1 MRRSVHSVTGRAI
14 FRQIAGRSPRFCG
27 NTMNPKPR
35 VRVAMQVH
43 KPRLAIEA
51 TLVAVG
57 GATAVAIAVETADAV
72 TGAEG
77 EEIPLE
83 LLIM

>member
-14 FRQIAGRSPRFCG
+14 FRQIAGHSPRFYG

-35 VRVAMQVH
+35 VRVAMRAH
-43 KPRLAIEA
+43 KLRLVIEEIL
-51 TLVAVG
+51 TAVEW
-57 GATAVAIAVETADAV
+57 ATAVAIAVETADV
-72 TGAEG
+72 ETGAEG